1 MRERGT
7 DIVEELT
14 GYLQSTTAA
23 TVQQAEALQSKS
35 ESLAAAQHL
44 LKEFEDHSRDV
55 YIAKHFEGRM
65 SEFKDLFKPSKLT
78 VNIPAHPLFLEPC
91 EYIYIYLYTYL

>member
-7 DIVEELT
+7 EIVEELT

-35 ESLAAAQHL
+35 ESLATAQQL

-55 YIAKHFEGRM
+55 YIAKHFEGRIAN
-65 SEFKDLFKPSKLT
+65 SKVSSNLQS
-78 VNIPAHPLFLEPC
+78 
-91 EYIYIYLYTYL
+91 